1 VYWRIFFFFFDFFK
15 KNLFSPVS
23 ARISLCPPLFA
34 ISQLTHRG
42 WKPLQQ
48 RQGGCRG
55 PCGISVD
62 RAARGDS
69 GGIVRTATVIRETS
83 LNAALVFVTMPVPG
97 YEADPGLYLAWLD
110 EMGRD
115 MPPLLFIRGNQS
127 SVLTHVM

>member
-1 VYWRIFFFFFDFFK
+1 LQFRNSRTAVGNPCSSDKEDAEALAAF
-15 KNLFSPVS
+15 LST
-23 ARISLCPPLFA
+23 APP
-34 ISQLTHRG
+34 
-42 WKPLQQ
+42 
-48 RQGGCRG
+48 
-55 PCGISVD
+55 
-62 RAARGDS
+62 AATAENS

-97 YEADPGLYLAWLD
+97 YEADPGLYLAWLG